1 MVNKLTNVFSL
12 SGNGLRDWMIQRVS
26 ALILA
31 VYTLF
36 LLPYFIY
43 HHDIN
48 YFEWQHFFSSTFVRI
63 FTLLAL
69 LSLVLH
75 AWIGVWTIATDYLK
89 PLAIRLIFQTVVIV
103 VLIVYLLWGLQIL
116 F

>member
-12 SGNGLRDWMIQRVS
+12 TGNGLRDWMIQRVT
-26 ALILA
+26 AVILA

-36 LLPYFIY
+36 LLAYFVC

-48 YFEWQHFFSSTFVRI
+48 YFEWQNFFSSSFVRI

-75 AWIGVWTIATDYLK
+75 AWVGVWTIATDYLK
-89 PLAIRLIFQTVVIV
+89 PLAIRIIFQTAVITA
-103 VLIVYLLWGLQIL
+103 LMAYLLWGLQIL